1 MKTISKIFFFWPL
14 LLLCSCLAPLPSM
27 TGKNNMDTN
36 SISLA
41 KPNSASNNQGSEASV
56 SKKENAEIAEKSSN
70 ERGSEGL
77 DFRY

>member
-1 MKTISKIFFFWPL
+1 
-14 LLLCSCLAPLPSM
+14 M

-56 SKKENAEIAEKSSN
+56 SKKENAKIAEKSSN